1 MPKAAISLSIKTPI
15 CPKCG
20 RQYSRTKGYFSVI
33 WTPMNKNSGH
43 LPICNDCVTVMFEK
57 YLRECED
64 EKAAVRQ
71 MCRKLDMYWSE
82 HVYDMVV
89 KKSSPRSVI
98 FKYITKTN
106 TSAYIGKCYDNTLEE
121 EGTMWSFAPNVV
133 EKKELDTNEVED
145 QAEDQDTDYDVD
157 NETITIDVDDDFEV
171 TDDIV
176 KFWGGGNTRSE
187 YYELE
192 QKRSG
197 WMEKLGWGDNV
208 DAGAEALIRQ
218 ICQLEIDINRGRIAG
233 KTVDKQVATLNTLLG
248 SANLKPTQKTETN
261 SADNNTPYGVWV
273 RRFENERP
281 IPEPDPDFQDVD
293 GIIRYISTWFFG
305 HLCKMLGI
313 KNSYSKLYE
322 SEIAR
327 LRVERPEYEDEDD
340 DSMIYDIFGNDD
352 EEG

>member
-20 RQYSRTKGYFSVI
+20 KQYSRTKGYFSVI

-43 LPICNDCVTVMFEK
+43 LPICNECVTVMFEK
-57 YLRECED
+57 YLRDCED

-82 HVYDMVV
+82 HVYDMVA

-106 TSAYIGKCYDNTLEE
+106 TTAYVGKCYDDTLEE
-121 EGTMWSFAPNVV
+121 EGAMWSFSPNVV
-133 EKKELDTNEVED
+133 VREQTETQINP
-145 QAEDQDTDYDVD
+145 QDPPEEIYDPI
-157 NETITIDVDDDFEV
+157 EEAITIDVDDDFEV

-176 KFWGGGNTRSE
+176 RFWGGGNTRNE

-192 QKRSG
+192 QKRSS
-197 WMEKLGWGDNV
+197 WMAKLGWSDSV

-233 KTVDKQVATLNTLLG
+233 KAVDKQVATLNTLLG
-248 SANLKPTQKTETN
+248 SANLKPAQKTEVS

-281 IPEPDPDFQDVD
+281 IPEADPELQDVD
-293 GIIRYISTWFFG
+293 GIVKYISIWFFG

-322 SEIAR
+322 AEIAR
-327 LRVERPEYEDEDD
+327 LRVERPEYEDDD
-340 DSMIYDIFGNDD
+340 DDTLIYDIFGNED